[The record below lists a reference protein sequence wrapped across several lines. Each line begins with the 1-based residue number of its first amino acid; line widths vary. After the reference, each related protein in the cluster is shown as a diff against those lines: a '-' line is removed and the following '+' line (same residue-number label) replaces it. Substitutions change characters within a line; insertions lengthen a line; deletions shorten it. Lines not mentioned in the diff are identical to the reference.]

1 MKKENKKKE
10 VVINKSY
17 LREFK
22 KFYDKHDFI
31 EPCRPSERATVL
43 FSFDAVKITAMLLS
57 IGIPEQMIEAMKLLA
72 EGNTYL
78 EVARVYEVS
87 TDTIKKWCNR
97 AYKTVINAIND
108 IA

>member
-1 MKKENKKKE
+1 MKKENKRKE

-31 EPCRPSERATVL
+31 EPWKPSERATVL
-43 FSFDAVKITAMLLS
+43 FSFDAVKMTAMLLN
-57 IGIPEQMIEAMKLLA
+57 IGITGQMIEAMELLA

-78 EVARVYEVS
+78 EVAKVYEVS

-97 AYKTVINAIND
+97 AYKTIIDAMND

>member
-1 MKKENKKKE
+1 MKKENKRKE

-31 EPCRPSERATVL
+31 EPCKPSERATVL
-43 FSFDAVKITAMLLS
+43 FSFDAVKMTAMLLN
-57 IGIPEQMIEAMKLLA
+57 IGIQGQMIEAMELLA

-78 EVARVYEVS
+78 EVAKVYEVS

-97 AYKTVINAIND
+97 AYKIIIDAMND

>member
-1 MKKENKKKE
+1 MKKENKRKE
-10 VVINKSY
+10 VVIKKSY

-43 FSFDAVKITAMLLS
+43 FSFDAVKMTAMLLS
-57 IGIPEQMIEAMKLLA
+57 IGIPEQMIEAMRLLS
-72 EGNTYL
+72 EGNTYI
-78 EVARVYEVS
+78 EVS
-87 TDTIKKWCNR
+87 KIYIVSTGTIKKWCNR
-97 AYKTVINAIND
+97 AYETIINAMND

>member
-1 MKKENKKKE
+1 MKKENKRKE

-31 EPCRPSERATVL
+31 EPCKPSERATVL
-43 FSFDAVKITAMLLS
+43 FSFDAVKMTAMLLN
-57 IGIPEQMIEAMKLLA
+57 IGIPGQMIEAMELLA

-78 EVARVYEVS
+78 EVAKVYEVS

-97 AYKTVINAIND
+97 AYKIIIDAMNC